1 MKKILALFFCLL
13 TVCMLAF
20 AVSAADHNRTVVYIK
35 DGGSGDGS
43 SPDSAF
49 STLTKCYDA
58 LDLSKDCTIVVCGPY
73 TQSVSW
79 VYYEKSRFEGSVT
92 FTSVYDGVD
101 YRATAGAKYMAKPAR
116 FSCFGETRFENL
128 DFEALGTNFLVVAQH
143 NPFTVGE
150 GVTMSGS
157 QMKGGSVASSFA
169 IVGGWQKGFNDPP
182 LTDSGDTSI
191 TVLSGSKLYLI
202 PFSRGLV
209 GAYSG
214 TANIYVGGTADV
226 SVLHGSSV
234 DANNNALGKVN
245 ITVTDD
251 AHVGVFYGA
260 TNAVTVEGYN
270 FTWEKGKID
279 DFQWNCQYTTSA
291 NISVTGDRVLNAT
304 PTAKKEAEFGTIAA
318 NFDQVNEVADY
329 VEEVDPDALRGATV
343 VYVKDGGSGNGV
355 SADKALNNLSDAY
368 DALDLT
374 KDCTVVICGP
384 FMHKEAFDY
393 GEEYSGVVTVTSV
406 FGGVDYRKSGAVYN
420 FVDTRFICNGIT
432 KFENI
437 DFATTGKYLLVVGQ
451 FHPVTVGE
459 GVTVTG
465 DQLTGGSIAR
475 SFSIIGGYQNG
486 AGSAAKTSDRDANI
500 TVLSGSK
507 IYVVPFTREILGD
520 YTGTANIKIGGNAKI
535 GVLHGSS
542 AYPDNISVGNV
553 KIEISDNAEIDRFY
567 GCTQVTTA
575 GGYEFIWNGGTINT
589 FEWNCSATPAA
600 RLTVKGTK
608 LLRASDTVKAYAN
621 YAAIAANFDTAI
633 GIEEEVV
640 DVRADA
646 HVNLSEYG
654 SARGLYMLG
663 LAQGYDTT
671 GTNFGLT
678 DKMTRVQTVVQVI
691 RFLGVENEVKAGD
704 FAHPFTDVP
713 AWAKNYVGYAYA
725 NNITKGVSAAKFGT
739 DDVTT
744 EAQYLT
750 FMLRAIGYSD
760 AAGDFTWSDPYAF
773 ANKVGMTPT
782 DKKGIVFDRG
792 DAFRFAWNA
801 LFADAKNGKLV
812 KDNLIE
818 QHVIGAIALN
828 NAIEEAQTAV
838 EVRKSTKREA
848 KDGYYVLTVEEY
860 KDKTKGGFLAEIAAF
875 LSGYE
880 FARNSD
886 GTARLAMP
894 DSWFELCNGPYAE
907 RTSRNPHED
916 KLLVNETNGMWEV
929 WNDDDFSIDILN
941 QYILRDMYSEYGQF
955 ATKKITDGWVA
966 YDVWDMGGGHRRQGA
981 YGLMKKY
988 GYLPLQAGNREFG
1001 NLYNVNGEPYIA
1013 NETLAFS
1020 AAGMP
1025 DLAVEQAT
1033 IFGSA
1038 TSDRDPIRWMQYFT
1052 ALISMAYIEDDI
1064 PAMMRE
1070 AQKILPDGCWQDEVI
1085 DMIFDLYEQYPDD
1098 WRRAVINAEQ
1108 MVFQQHYDLDSYM
1121 GESSIN
1127 CSFILI
1133 GLLYGEGDF
1142 YETCKII
1149 GLAGHGGD
1157 STTATGVAVVAAI
1170 CGWSGFDA
1178 ESQRIIN
1185 EKIWQDGKG
1194 VIVNRNPPDTKNDY
1208 WMFCAALPERL
1219 ALSDILDMYQE
1230 NFERNLLANGGKI
1243 ENGKYY
1249 IPENTLS
1256 LTDTVFTDEFEQ
1268 GTLDGYT
1275 VSGAVENVVGSFSGD
1290 RGAKL
1295 SGGNTEAKLTKTLTG
1310 LTVGEEYRVSA
1321 FISTTAS
1328 TTATM
1333 FVENGGAKEFVTVC
1347 DQTPYVKR
1355 EITFTAA
1362 AQTATVGV
1370 ALAKGTASHR
1380 YAIVDELYI
1389 VRVDESSA
1397 GSVAVTNATK
1407 DGTYTGSINFT
1418 VNASSD
1424 AEVQLKLTFA
1434 NPNTDL
1440 INAAI
1445 TVDGEKYAGAPLH
1458 RTGTDGRGVIYLPM
1472 IAKEK
1477 ASYNITMDIGTNS
1490 IVLYDAEIVTVSERF

>member
-1 MKKILALFFCLL
+1 MKKIFALLFCLVL
-13 TVCMLAF
+13 VCSLAV
-20 AVSAADHNRTVVYIK
+20 AISAADHNQTVVYIK
-35 DGGSGDGS
+35 DGGEGNGL

-49 STLTKCYDA
+49 GTLTKCYDA

-73 TQSVSW
+73 TQSVNW
-79 VYYEKSRFEGSVT
+79 VYREKTHFEGSVT
-92 FTSVYDGVD
+92 FTSVYDGID
-101 YRATAGAKYMAKPAR
+101 YRKTAGAKYMFKPAR
-116 FSCFGETRFENL
+116 FSCFGETRFENM

-143 NPFTVGE
+143 NPVTIGE

-157 QMKGGSVASSFA
+157 QMKGGSVATAFA

-182 LTDSGDTSI
+182 TSDSSDTNI

-202 PFSRGLV
+202 PFSRGIV
-209 GAYSG
+209 GDFSG
-214 TANIYVGGTADV
+214 TAHITIAGKADV

-234 DANNNALGKVN
+234 DANNNALGKVD

-279 DFQWNCQYTTSA
+279 DFQWNCKYTTSA
-291 NISVTGDRVLNAT
+291 NITVTGDRVLNAT
-304 PTAKKEAEFGTIAA
+304 PTAKQESNFSTIAA
-318 NFDQVNEVADY
+318 NFDQVNEIADY
-329 VEEVDPDALRGATV
+329 VKEVDPNALRGATV
-343 VYVKDGGSGNGV
+343 VYVKDGGTGNGI
-355 SADKALNNLSDAY
+355 SADKALDNLTDAF

-374 KDCTVVICGP
+374 KDCTVVIAGP
-384 FMHKEAFDY
+384 FLQSETFNY
-393 GEEYSGVVTVTSV
+393 GEDYNGSVTFTSV
-406 FGGVDYRKSGAVYN
+406 YGGVDYRKSGAVYN
-420 FVDTRFICNGIT
+420 FLDKRFLCYGIT
-432 KFENI
+432 KFENM

-465 DQLTGGSIAR
+465 DQLTGTSIAR
-475 SFSIIGGYQNG
+475 SFTILGGYQNG
-486 AGSAAKTSDRDANI
+486 AGKATKTSALDTNI

-507 IYVVPFTREILGD
+507 IYIVPFTREILGD
-520 YTGTANIKIGGNAKI
+520 YTGTANVKIGGNAQV

-553 KIEISDNAEIDRFY
+553 KIELSDNASVDRFY
-567 GCTQVTTA
+567 GCTQITTA
-575 GGYEFIWNGGTINT
+575 GGYEFIWNGGSINA

-600 RLTVKGTK
+600 RLTVKGAK
-608 LLRASDTVKAYAN
+608 VLRASDAAKAQAN
-621 YAAIAANFDTAI
+621 FAEIAANFDTVV
-633 GIEEEVV
+633 GMEEEIVNT
-640 DVRADA
+640 RTDA
-646 HVNLSEYG
+646 HINLTEYG
-654 SARGLYMLG
+654 SARGLFLLG

-691 RFLGVENEVKAGD
+691 RFLGVENEVKAGN
-704 FAHPFTDVP
+704 FTHPFTDVP

-725 NNITKGVSAAKFGT
+725 NNITKGVSATKFGT

-760 AAGDFTWSDPYAF
+760 AQGDFTWSDPYVF

-801 LFADAKNGKLV
+801 LFADAKNGKQV

-818 QHVIGAIALN
+818 KQVIGAIALN
-828 NAIEEAQTAV
+828 EAIEEAQTAV
-838 EVRKSTKREA
+838 EVRKSTKRAAEN
-848 KDGYYVLTVEEY
+848 GYYVLTVDEY
-860 KDKTKGGFLAEIAAF
+860 KDKTKGAFLAEIAAF

-894 DSWFELCNGPYAE
+894 DDWFELCNGPYAE

-955 ATKKITDGWVA
+955 ATKKITDGWVK

-1025 DLAVEQAT
+1025 SLAVEHAT
-1033 IFGSA
+1033 VFGSA

-1070 AQKILPDGCWQDEVI
+1070 AQEILPDGCWQDEVI
-1085 DMIFDLYEQYPDD
+1085 DMIFDLHAQYPDD

-1108 MVFQQHYDLDSYM
+1108 MVYQKHYDNSSYM

-1157 STTATGVAVVAAI
+1157 STTATGVAVVAAV

-1194 VIVNRNPPDTKNDY
+1194 VIVNRNVPDTKDDY
-1208 WMFCAALPERL
+1208 WMFCAGLPERL
-1219 ALSDILDMYQE
+1219 SIADILDLYQE

-1249 IPENTLS
+1249 IPENKLA
-1256 LTDTVFTDEFEQ
+1256 LTDTVFVDEFEH
-1268 GTLDGYT
+1268 GTLDGYK
-1275 VSGAVENVVGSFSGD
+1275 VSGSVENATGSFSGD
-1290 RGAKL
+1290 RGAKISGNAKESVL
-1295 SGGNTEAKLTKTLTG
+1295 SKTLTG
-1310 LTVGEEYRVSA
+1310 LVAGQDYRVSA

-1328 TTATM
+1328 TQAMM
-1333 FVENGGAKEFVTVC
+1333 FVENGSAKEFVTVY

-1362 AQTATVGV
+1362 SDTATVGFSV
-1370 ALAKGTASHR
+1370 PKGTASHR
-1380 YAIVDELYI
+1380 YAIVDEVFV
-1389 VRVDESSA
+1389 VRVEESNA

-1407 DGTYTGSINFT
+1407 DGSYTGAVRFT
-1418 VNASSD
+1418 VNAD
-1424 AEVQLKLTFA
+1424 KNAEVQLKLTFA
-1434 NPNTDL
+1434 NPNADL
-1440 INAAI
+1440 INAKI
-1445 TVDGEKYAGAPLH
+1445 TVDGEAYAGAPLH

-1472 IAKEK
+1472 IAKDK
-1477 ASYNITMDIGTNS
+1477 TSYSISIDVGTYKIT
-1490 IVLYDAEIVTVSERF
+1490 LYNAEIVTLRERF

>member
-20 AVSAADHNRTVVYIK
+20 AVHAADHDRTVVYLK
-35 DGGSGDGS
+35 DGGTGDGS
-43 SPDSAF
+43 SPDSAYD
-49 STLTKCYDA
+49 TLTKCHDA

-79 VYYEKSRFEGSVT
+79 VYREKTGFDGCVT

-101 YRATAGAKYMAKPAR
+101 YRATAGAKYMAKAVR
-116 FSCFGETRFENL
+116 FSCFGEYRFENL

-143 NPFTVGE
+143 NPFTIGE
-150 GVTMSGS
+150 GVTVTGS
-157 QMKGGSVASSFA
+157 QMKGGNIASSFA
-169 IVGGWQKGFNDPP
+169 ILGGWQKGFNDPP
-182 LTDSGDTSI
+182 AADDRDTNI
-191 TVLSGSKLYLI
+191 TVLSGAKFYI
-202 PFSRGLV
+202 VPFSRQIEGN
-209 GAYSG
+209 YTG
-214 TANIYVGGTADV
+214 TANIKIGGNADV
-226 SVLHGSSV
+226 SVLHGS
-234 DANNNALGKVN
+234 NAGPGGYTLGKVKVE
-245 ITVTDD
+245 ITDN
-251 AHVGVFYGA
+251 ANVGVFYGA
-260 TNAVTVEGYN
+260 TNAVTVESYD
-270 FTWEKGKID
+270 FTWTGGTIE
-279 DFQWNCQYTTSA
+279 DFQWNCKYTTSA
-291 NISVTGDRVLNAT
+291 DLAVKGARVLNASPAVKT
-304 PTAKKEAEFGTIAA
+304 QATYATVAA
-318 NFDQVNEVADY
+318 NFDTVNAIADKP
-329 VEEVDPDALRGATV
+329 VEVDPDALRGATV
-343 VYVKDGGSGNGV
+343 VYVKDGGTGNGV
-355 SADKALNNLSDAY
+355 SADKALDNLADAF
-368 DALDLT
+368 DALDLS
-374 KDCTVVICGP
+374 KDCTVVICGA
-384 FMHKEAFDY
+384 FTQKEVFDY
-393 GEEYSGVVTVTSV
+393 GKEYGGTVTLTSV
-406 FGGVDYRKSGAVYN
+406 FGGKDYRKDGAVYQ
-420 FVDTRFICNGIT
+420 FADTRFICNGIT
-432 KFENI
+432 KFENM
-437 DFATTGKYLLVVGQ
+437 DFVATGKYLLVVGQ
-451 FHPVTVGE
+451 FYPVTVGT
-459 GVTVTG
+459 GVTITG

-475 SFSIIGGYQNG
+475 SFSIVGGYQKG
-486 AGSAAKTSDRDANI
+486 AGKAATTSDRDTNI

-520 YTGTANIKIGGNAKI
+520 YTGTANVKIGGNADI
-535 GVLHGSS
+535 SVLHGSS

-553 KIEISDNAEIDRFY
+553 KVEIADDAHVGVFY

-575 GGYEFIWNGGTINT
+575 GGYEFLWNGGSIDR

-600 RLTVKGTK
+600 KLTFRGAKV
-608 LLRASDTVKAYAN
+608 LRASDAAKAQAN
-621 YAAIAANFDTAI
+621 FADIAANFDTVA
-633 GIEEEVV
+633 GVEEEIVN
-640 DVRADA
+640 VRGDA
-646 HVNLSEYG
+646 PVNLTEYG
-654 SARGLYMLG
+654 SARGLFLLG

-691 RFLGVENEVKAGD
+691 RFLGVENEVKAGN
-704 FAHPFTDVP
+704 FSHPFSDVP

-725 NNITKGVSAAKFGT
+725 NNITKGVSATKFGT

-760 AAGDFTWSDPYAF
+760 AQGDFTWSDPYAF
-773 ANKVGMTPT
+773 SNKVGMTPT

-801 LFADAKNGKLV
+801 LFADAKNGRLV

-818 QHVIGAIALN
+818 KQVIGAIALN
-828 NAIEEAQTAV
+828 DAVEEAKTAV
-838 EVRKSTKREA
+838 EVRKSTKRAAEN
-848 KDGYYVLTVEEY
+848 GYYVLTVEEY
-860 KDKTKGGFLAEIAAF
+860 KDKTKGAFLAEIAAF

-880 FARNSD
+880 FARNTD
-886 GTARLAMP
+886 GTMRVAMP
-894 DSWFELCNGPYAE
+894 DDWFVLCNGPYAE

-916 KLLVNETNGMWEV
+916 KLRINEATGMWEV

-941 QYILRDMYSEYGQF
+941 QYILADMYSEYGQF
-955 ATKKITDGWVA
+955 ATKKITDGWVK

-981 YGLMKKY
+981 YGLMSKH

-1013 NETLAFS
+1013 NETLALS

-1025 DLAVEQAT
+1025 GLAVEQAT
-1033 IFGSA
+1033 VFGSA

-1085 DMIFDLYEQYPDD
+1085 DMIFDLHAQYPDD

-1108 MVFQQHYDLDSYM
+1108 MVWQKHYDSSSSM

-1157 STTATGVAVVAAI
+1157 STTATGVAVVAAV

-1178 ESQRIIN
+1178 ESKRIIN

-1194 VIVNRNPPDTKNDY
+1194 VIVNRNPPDTKDDY
-1208 WMFCAALPERL
+1208 WMFCAGMDERL
-1219 ALSDILDMYQE
+1219 ALADILDLYQE

-1249 IPENTLS
+1249 IPVNTLS
-1256 LTDTVFTDEFEQ
+1256 LTETVFTDEFEH
-1268 GTLDGYT
+1268 GTLDGYK
-1275 VSGAVENVVGSFSGD
+1275 VSGTVENAVGSFSGD

-1295 SGGNTEAKLTKTLTG
+1295 SGGAKESALTKTLTG
-1310 LTVGEEYRVSA
+1310 LVAGQDYRVSA
-1321 FISTTAS
+1321 FITTAS
-1328 TTATM
+1328 ATTATM
-1333 FVENGGAKEFVTVC
+1333 FVENGNAKEYVTVH
-1347 DQTPYVKR
+1347 DQEVYVKR

-1362 AQTATVGV
+1362 ADTAVVGFSV
-1370 ALAKGTASHR
+1370 PAGTASHR
-1380 YAIVDELYI
+1380 YAIVDEVYV
-1389 VRVDESSA
+1389 VRVEEKGA
-1397 GSVAVTNATK
+1397 GSVAVSNATK
-1407 DGTYTGSINFT
+1407 DGTYTGEIRFT
-1418 VNASSD
+1418 VNATTD
-1424 AEVQLKLTFA
+1424 AEVQMKLTFA
-1434 NPNTDL
+1434 NAGTGL
-1440 INAAI
+1440 VNATI
-1445 TVDGEKYAGAPLH
+1445 TVDGEKYAGAPFH
-1458 RTGTDGRGVIYLPM
+1458 RTGENGRGVIYLPM
-1472 IAKEK
+1472 IAKDKTTYEVVINVGD
-1477 ASYNITMDIGTNS
+1477 ATVS
-1490 IVLYDAEIVTVSERF
+1490 LFDAELVTVNERF